1 MCTCRKCASCSC
13 CSRDLGKK
21 PTSWQLHNCNNECRW
36 ISRFKSYLKHQPIS
50 QIPTPS
56 SDFFAAAARFCRGPT
71 NGQGS
76 LLTCCWIFLI
86 PPKEAAFHWKT
97 GRFSNLSI
105 VLSLLTPVLTR
116 RCPGMRSSL
125 PRASHQAMEH
135 PCPLDRHCKFP
146 EPVAR
151 LFKNHQVLF
160 LKENMDLSCPVSSQE
175 KTKIDQKTS
184 QNIDLITQEWHS
196 SLWNKPTTAMKN
208 SFKSSRLGT
217 LAGGLTFRAQNFIMR
232 HATAPMRVIYRNG
245 SHQSHFPN
253 QKLCSNS
260 AWLCYCPGGLERHFP
275 PLFSSW
281 KMEVVSRLFGTSWHK
296 PQVPM
301 LQNTVVW
308 I

>member
-1 MCTCRKCASCSC
+1 MNVIEFLDSNHTWSINQFAK
-13 CSRDLGKK
+13 
-21 PTSWQLHNCNNECRW
+21 
-36 ISRFKSYLKHQPIS
+36 
-50 QIPTPS
+50 IPTPS

-76 LLTCCWIFLI
+76 LLTCCWKCLI

-116 RCPGMRSSL
+116 GCPGMQSSL

-151 LFKNHQVLF
+151 LFKNHQVL
-160 LKENMDLSCPVSSQE
+160 LSKKNIDLSCPASSQE
-175 KTKIDQKTS
+175 KTKIDQKTF
-184 QNIDLITQEWHS
+184 QNIDLITQKWHS

-245 SHQSHFPN
+245 SHQSPFPSKN
-253 QKLCSNS
+253 FVATL
-260 AWLCYCPGGLERHFP
+260 PGFATVLGDWNATFLRLFP
-275 PLFSSW
+275 PE
-281 KMEVVSRLFGTSWHK
+281 K
-296 PQVPM
+296 
-301 LQNTVVW
+301 
-308 I
+308 